1 MMEARRVVVRGTVQ
15 GVGFRP
21 FIARLAEAHALSGWV
36 LNSHQGVEI
45 HVEGRGEAI
54 NAFAR
59 DLEELPP
66 PAARI
71 EAVDCR
77 DVAPRGL
84 DVFRIRESEWFD
96 SPTARISPDLPVCGH
111 CLQEMRDPGGRRFGY
126 PYINC
131 TNCGPRWSIIRA
143 LPYDR
148 ERTTMAAWQ
157 LCGACDAEYHDHQ
170 DRRFHAQPI
179 ACPRCGPQH
188 RLKETAGASHGDS
201 AIVRTCDLLRQGSLV
216 AIKGIGGYHLCC
228 DAANAAAVGRLRD
241 RKYRKS
247 RPFAVMARDL
257 ATART
262 LIELDE
268 YSEVVLGSP
277 ARPIV
282 LAPARVILPG
292 VAPDHRELGVILP
305 YAPLHH
311 LLFDAGA
318 PDVVVMTSANR
329 ASEPIA
335 FEDADA
341 MARLAGIADAFL
353 VGERPIARR
362 VDDSVVR
369 AGASGPMIL
378 RRGRGYAP
386 AIVGRLG
393 AARPIL
399 ATGADLK
406 NTITLVVGGDAV
418 ASQHIGDLEH
428 YSAFEAFRSTIADL
442 TSMYEV
448 NWNDVVVAHDAHP
461 HYAST
466 MHAMALPAR
475 GRIAVQHHRA
485 HVASVL
491 AERGA
496 LDTRV
501 VGVAFD
507 GTGYGDDG
515 TIWGGEFFAG
525 SVAEGLSRVASLRP
539 FALPGGDAAARFP
552 EQAAAGLLLDLD
564 GLPDLTAPPF
574 SFTKRYR
581 DAGQLARS
589 GLRTF
594 TSSSAGRMFDAA
606 AAILG
611 FTGAVEYE
619 GQAAIWLEQRAWRE
633 ASGDLLPFNLNAD
646 RVDLAPAL
654 QQMILRRLEGCDVAM
669 LARAFHATLAAA
681 IAKMTQRLC
690 EAHGVDTVVL
700 SGGTFQNALLVD
712 DLRAGLPQSLSI
724 WLNQVVPPND
734 GGISLG
740 QAAFAAVAHR

>member
-1 MMEARRVVVRGTVQ
+1 MIEARRVVVRGTVQ

-21 FIARLAEAHALSGWV
+21 FVAGLAAAHELSGWV
-36 LNSHQGVEI
+36 LNSHEGVEI
-45 HVEGRGEAI
+45 HIEGRGAAI
-54 NAFAR
+54 DAFAR
-59 DLEELPP
+59 DLERRPP
-66 PAARI
+66 PAAGI

-77 DVAPRGL
+77 DVAPQGL
-84 DVFRIRESEWFD
+84 AVFRIRESERLA
-96 SPTARISPDLPVCGH
+96 SPTVRISADLPICSE
-111 CLQEMRDPGGRRFGY
+111 CLQEMRDPAARRSGY

-131 TNCGPRWSIIRA
+131 TNCGPRWSIVRS
-143 LPYDR
+143 LPYER
-148 ERTTMAAWQ
+148 KRTTMAAWP
-157 LCGACDAEYHDHQ
+157 LCAACDAEYHDRR
-170 DRRFHAQPI
+170 DRRFHAEAI
-179 ACPRCGPQH
+179 ACPQCGPAY
-188 RLKETAGASHGDS
+188 RLVAPGRAADDDPVTRTAH
-201 AIVRTCDLLRQGSLV
+201 LLREGMLI

-228 DAANAAAVGRLRD
+228 DAADAGAVERLRD

-257 ATART
+257 AVART
-262 LIELDE
+262 LVDLDE
-268 YSEVVLGSP
+268 GSEGILTSA

-292 VAPDHRELGVILP
+292 VAPDHRELGVMLP
-305 YAPLHH
+305 YAPVHH
-311 LLFDAGA
+311 LLFAAGS
-318 PDVVVMTSANR
+318 PDVLVMTSANR

-341 MARLAGIADAFL
+341 VARLDGIADAFL
-353 VGERPIARR
+353 IGGRPIARR

-369 AGASGPMIL
+369 ADAAGPIIL

-386 AIVGRLG
+386 AVVGRLR
-393 AARPIL
+393 ASRPIL

-428 YSAFEAFRSTIADL
+428 FAAYEAFRSTIEDL
-442 TSMYEV
+442 TSIYEV
-448 NWNDVVVAHDAHP
+448 KWDDVVVAHDAHP

-466 MHAMALPAR
+466 MHALELPSC

-491 AERGA
+491 AERNA

-515 TIWGGEFFAG
+515 AIWGGEFFVG
-525 SVAEGLSRVASLRP
+525 SVAAGLSRVASLRP
-539 FALPGGDAAARFP
+539 FALPGGDAAARYP
-552 EQAAAGLLLDLD
+552 EQAAAGLLLDLG
-564 GLPDLTAPPF
+564 GLPDLAAPPF
-574 SFTKRYR
+574 RFTKRYE
-581 DAGQLARS
+581 DARRLARS

-594 TSSSAGRMFDAA
+594 TSSSAGRLFDAA

-611 FTGAVEYE
+611 FTGVIEYE
-619 GQAAIWLEQRAWRE
+619 GQAAVWIEQLARRG
-633 ASGDLLPFNLNAD
+633 ASGDPLPFTVSGTHLD
-646 RVDLAPAL
+646 FIPAL
-654 QQMILRRLEGCDVAM
+654 SAMIHRRLEGHDRAV
-669 LARAFHATLAAA
+669 LARAFHLTIAAG
-681 IAKMTQRLC
+681 ISEMSQRLC
-690 EAHGVDTVVL
+690 NAHSADIVVL

-712 DLRAGLPQSLSI
+712 DLRARLPASLPV
-724 WLNQVVPPND
+724 WMNRVVPPND